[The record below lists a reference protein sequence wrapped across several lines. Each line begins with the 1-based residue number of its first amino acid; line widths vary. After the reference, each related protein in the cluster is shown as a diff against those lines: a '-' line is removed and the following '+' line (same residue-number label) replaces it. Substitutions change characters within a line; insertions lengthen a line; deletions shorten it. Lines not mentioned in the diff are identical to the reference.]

1 MSSVHTDEE
10 IIQSMVSMLM
20 DAWKNGGG
28 EQVSES
34 PTPPTGVSEGA
45 QPPTGAYSQQ
55 GEPDMNVYSEQS
67 PTPPTGVSEGAKRV
81 PPTGAYSQQG
91 EQGEPDMNVYSEQS
105 PTGVSEGAKR
115 VQDARGYW
123 YKVIDGGV
131 GQAQNERSDSEAST
145 PQGEHSEW
153 DGNPYK
159 QSEPAPTPANTPN
172 PQEGYQE
179 KRHAYENINEWLER
193 RKAGR
198 ASSSYNYD
206 RREDMANDFSG
217 YWDRETPD
225 YSGVYEEI
233 ARMMKRQAE
242 RDRAERIYHEQEAG
256 RQAKDETVYTQDA
269 TTAFGKPLSFAR
281 NKVYPEGQ
289 ASLMDSFNGK
299 SDYDCLEKFCTWLTM
314 QIWKRLGS
322 DWGKVRSLVV
332 RGGQMIINGEWTHF
346 DIDMGLVRMLPPA
359 SQASISEG
367 LYALF
372 FNWQYLKMMKNMA
385 CLSIDDMDIFTDYIV
400 PALQSCGYRRVTPM
414 KMFHVCKGLNIF
426 ELGGY
431 TVTYP
436 LESDEMVEAIRAM
449 EHETVWSRS
458 MSNLYKGWSE
468 GVNGLGNWSWE
479 KYKGYLNKDT
489 GHPLRHVVGCVFGIA
504 GVGVAQVPRAGTA
517 IGKFI
522 HDAVAEARRK

>member
-28 EQVSES
+28 EQVSE
-34 PTPPTGVSEGA
+34 
-45 QPPTGAYSQQ
+45 
-55 GEPDMNVYSEQS
+55 S

-468 GVNGLGNWSWE
+468 GVNGLGNWSWV

-489 GHPLRHVVGCVFGIA
+489 GLPLRHVVGCVFGIA